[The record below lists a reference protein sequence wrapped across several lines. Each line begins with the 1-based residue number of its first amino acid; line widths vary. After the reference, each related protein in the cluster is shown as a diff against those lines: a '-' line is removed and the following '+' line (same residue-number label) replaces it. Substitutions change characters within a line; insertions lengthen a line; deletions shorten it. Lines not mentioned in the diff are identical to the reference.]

1 MMLSVVHCPGTLR
14 FVLTLLRTVMLLGCC
29 FFLLP
34 GCARQTTPPA
44 NSVTTTPG
52 EPNRTG
58 LNPPTAA
65 DRALM
70 DETMV
75 RTGEVKPNKLGL
87 ERINTERA
95 KHGLPPLQ
103 IQPAPDGQEVVPAP
117 KP

>member
-1 MMLSVVHCPGTLR
+1 
-14 FVLTLLRTVMLLGCC
+14 
-29 FFLLP
+29 
-34 GCARQTTPPA
+34 
-44 NSVTTTPG
+44 
-52 EPNRTG
+52 
-58 LNPPTAA
+58 
-65 DRALM
+65 M

-103 IQPAPDGQEVVPAP
+103 IQPTPDGQEVVPAP